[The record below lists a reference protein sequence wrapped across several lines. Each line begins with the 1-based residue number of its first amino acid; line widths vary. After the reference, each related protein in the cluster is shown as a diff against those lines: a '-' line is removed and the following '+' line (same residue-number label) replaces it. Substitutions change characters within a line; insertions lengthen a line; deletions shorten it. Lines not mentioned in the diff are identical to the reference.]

1 MTSKISYIQNFMLRG
16 LHPVTAETSCYE
28 TVYEIAQGTPPL
40 VANTKFRIL
49 NLS

>member
-1 MTSKISYIQNFMLRG
+1 MTSRISHIQNFTLRG
-16 LHPVTAETSCYE
+16 LHPVTAKTGCYE